1 MNDIKFLLSSQ
12 GWISLSK
19 EINKRIE
26 EIEIEILA
34 ESDKNTIDTDK
45 LRKLSSN
52 RLALKEVI
60 ELPYQLISN
69 TQEVE
74 DI

>member
-34 ESDKNTIDTDK
+34 ESDKYTIDTDK